1 MSDNKKIVKDYGFDL
16 NTPADGIDYD
26 PLASSS
32 LISANITSI
41 KGVTKKKKIDYK
53 AVTRDFI
60 KVERNILDVVVPF
73 VMDRYS
79 SGTAILYIMLY
90 RLTYGFKKNKL
101 YVNDDELAKRSGI
114 KRRTLLKYRDELIEC
129 DLIQYDRGY
138 KTTKKS
144 CYVILLPNQSKAFTN
159 ILHKNTNILHK
170 TVKSLYN
177 SNTIYNFI
185 DKHSLNI
192 ENIVRD
198 FYARIGK
205 TQKRLTLRMLNDG
218 IRVVNELISQ
228 KYTIEDIKNCI
239 EFTFNQR
246 DDIYSINYLN
256 YSIGDYL
263 ADKEN
268 ESNRKRV
275 QAAELKKLNE
285 RQKKVALEDELMR
298 EFRMLPPNVQNTLKN
313 EAEELANDYI
323 RKNNIKYGEKFVVDS
338 FLNDLLMVRFK
349 KIVKSKNLD

>member
-1 MSDNKKIVKDYGFDL
+1 MSDKDNKYGFDL
-16 NTPADGIDYD
+16 TTPADDIDYD

-32 LISANITSI
+32 SISANITAI
-41 KGVTKKKKIDYK
+41 KNTKSRKKIDYQ
-53 AVTRDFI
+53 AVTKDFV

-79 SGTAILYIMLY
+79 SGTALLYIMLY
-90 RLTYGFKKNKL
+90 RLTYGFRKNKL
-101 YVNDDELAKRSGI
+101 YVNDDELAKRTGI
-114 KRRTLLKYRDELIEC
+114 KKRTLFKYRDELEEC
-129 DLIQYDRGY
+129 DLIQYERGY
-138 KTTKKS
+138 KTTKKP

-185 DKHSLNI
+185 DKHSVDI
-192 ENIVRD
+192 ETIVRD

-218 IRVVNELISQ
+218 IKVVNDLISQ
-228 KYTIEDIKNCI
+228 QYTLDDIKNCI

-256 YSIGDYL
+256 YSMGDYL

-268 ESNRKRV
+268 EDNRKRV

-285 RQKKVALEDELMR
+285 RQKKVALENQLER
-298 EFRMLPPNVQNTLKN
+298 EFEMLPMNVQNTLRN
-313 EAEELANDYI
+313 EAEEIASEYI
-323 RKNNIKYGEKFVVDS
+323 KKNNIKWGEKMIVS
-338 FLNDLLMVRFK
+338 SCLNELLMVRFK
-349 KIVKSKNLD
+349 KIVKSNN